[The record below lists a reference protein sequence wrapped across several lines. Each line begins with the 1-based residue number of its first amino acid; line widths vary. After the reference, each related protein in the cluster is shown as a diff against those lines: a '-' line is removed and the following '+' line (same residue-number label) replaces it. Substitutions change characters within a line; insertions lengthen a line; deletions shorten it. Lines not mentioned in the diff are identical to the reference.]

1 MRSAT
6 RARAHVT
13 AFCVML
19 LAVLGMVWYA
29 STLAPD
35 NAVISGNYT
44 PVGNNFARFSSG
56 KAELLSRT
64 GEVISSVEFDYPD
77 RALTAAGS
85 VAAAWEPGGSIAFL
99 GEGGAKLAREDGL
112 LGLFGSESG
121 AVSMIV
127 ERSGRAEV
135 VVYGAPGVRLE
146 LTAGSWPIA
155 AVISPHGDVLAILS
169 PEEGGMSVTAYS
181 LPGSE
186 ELWHTTL
193 SSPQFD
199 LEWID
204 DAALHAFRGGG
215 DIYIDGYT
223 GEIVPQGSE

>member
-44 PVGNNFARFSSG
+44 PVGNYFARFSSG
-56 KAELLSRT
+56 NMELLSRT

-77 RALTAAGS
+77 RELTAAGS
-85 VAAAWEPGGSIAFL
+85 VAAAWEPGGNMAFL
-99 GEGGAKLAREDGL
+99 GAGGAKTAREDGL

-121 AVSMIV
+121 ALAMIV
-127 ERSGRAEV
+127 ERDGHTGV
-135 VVYGAPGVRLE
+135 VIYGAPGVRLE
-146 LTAGSWPIA
+146 LTSGAWPIA
-155 AVISPHGDVLAILS
+155 AVISPHADVLAILT

-181 LPGSE
+181 LPDAE
-186 ELWHTTL
+186 VLWHTAL
-193 SSPQFD
+193 ASPQFD

-204 DAALHAFRGGG
+204 AATLHAFRGGG

-223 GEIVPQGSE
+223 GETVPRGSE